1 MAGSDRER
9 ENDATASERENGA
22 ATREDRAAT
31 VGTEREAVGP
41 DEATHVVTVFLR
53 NGGDVLLLRR
63 SDEVGTYAG
72 RWGAV
77 SGYAEGDP
85 DAAARWEIDEETG
98 LADAVALARAG
109 EPFTFTDGPVGTRW
123 TVHPYLFDCERRDVE
138 PNRESTETAWL
149 PPTEIRRRETVP
161 RLWTSYDRVRPTVA
175 TVENDAEHGSAYV
188 SVRALEVLRDEAG
201 LRAFPTAEDAGSDP
215 AGDEWAGLVAV
226 AERLREARPSMTA
239 LANRVNR
246 AMSRAASDRT
256 AGAVERAARE
266 CVAGALAADERAAAN
281 ATDLVADRRVLT
293 LSRSGTVADVL
304 ATAPASVV
312 VAESRPAREGVGV
325 AETLAESGV
334 DVTLV
339 TDAAVAHVL
348 AGGGVDA
355 VVVGADTVLADG
367 SVVNKTGTRGAAIAA
382 AHEGV
387 PTYVVT
393 AADKIT
399 PAASVDLEA
408 GPAAAVY
415 DGDAD
420 LAVENPTFDRTPAAV
435 VAGVVTERGVLDRDD
450 VGDVAAELGR
460 LADWS

>member
-1 MAGSDRER
+1 MTGPDRER
-9 ENDATASERENGA
+9 DGDDSGDGAAGDATGADRESHG
-22 ATREDRAAT
+22 R
-31 VGTEREAVGP
+31 
-41 DEATHVVTVFLR
+41 EATHVVTVFLR
-53 NGGDVLLLRR
+53 NDGEVLLLRR

-85 DAAARWEIDEETG
+85 DSAARWEVDEETG
-98 LADAVALARAG
+98 LADAVTFVRSG
-109 EPFTFTDGPVGTRW
+109 DPFTFVDDSVGTRW
-123 TVHPYLFDCERRDVE
+123 TVHPYLFDCERRDVD

-161 RLWTSYDRVRPTVA
+161 RLWTSYDRVRPTVG
-175 TVENDAEHGSAYV
+175 TVEADAEHGSAYV

-201 LRAFPTAEDAGSDP
+201 LRAFPAEGEAGRAHDGSEDWG
-215 AGDEWAGLVAV
+215 ALVAV
-226 AERLREARPSMTA
+226 AERLRDARPSMTA

-256 AGAVERAARE
+256 AEAVERAART
-266 CVAGALAADERAAAN
+266 GIGDALAADREAAEAAA
-281 ATDLVADRRVLT
+281 DLAADRRVLT

-304 ATAPASVV
+304 AAAPSSVV
-312 VAESRPAREGVGV
+312 VAESRPANEGVGV
-325 AETLAESGV
+325 AEELAAAGV

-348 AGGGVDA
+348 AEGDVDA

-367 SVVNKTGTRGAAIAA
+367 SVVNKTGTRGAAVAA

-393 AADKIT
+393 AADKIA
-399 PAASVDLEA
+399 PATDVELET

-415 DGDAD
+415 GGDAGVS
-420 LAVENPTFDRTPAAV
+420 VENPTFDRTPAAL
-435 VAGVVTERGVLDRDD
+435 VAGVVTERGVLDGDA
-450 VGDVAAELGR
+450 VGDVAAELER
-460 LADWS
+460 LADWT

>member
-1 MAGSDRER
+1 MTGADRER
-9 ENDATASERENGA
+9 GGGEPEDRTVDGDATGGERGA
-22 ATREDRAAT
+22 DDE
-31 VGTEREAVGP
+31 
-41 DEATHVVTVFLR
+41 EATHVVTVFLR
-53 NGGDVLLLRR
+53 NDGAVLLLRR

-72 RWGAV
+72 CWGAV

-98 LADAVALARAG
+98 LEDAVTFVRSG
-109 EPFTFTDGPVGTRW
+109 DPFTFVDDSVDTRW
-123 TVHPYLFDCERRDVE
+123 TVHPYLFDCERRDVDS
-138 PNRESTETAWL
+138 NRESTETAWV

-161 RLWTSYDRVRPTVA
+161 RLWTSYDRVRPTVE
-175 TVENDAEHGSAYV
+175 TVEADSEHGSAYV

-201 LRAFPTAEDAGSDP
+201 LRAFPTAAETDGDRER
-215 AGDEWAGLVAV
+215 GDEWAALVAV
-226 AERLREARPSMTA
+226 AERLRDARPSMTA

-256 AGAVERAARE
+256 AEAVERAARGGI
-266 CVAGALAADERAAAN
+266 ADALAADREAAAA

-304 ATAPASVV
+304 ATAPSSVV
-312 VAESRPAREGVGV
+312 VAESRPANEGVDV
-325 AETLAESGV
+325 AEALAGEGV

-348 AGGGVDA
+348 AEGDVDA

-382 AHEGV
+382 ANEGV

-393 AADKIT
+393 AVDKVT
-399 PAASVDLEA
+399 
-408 GPAAAVY
+408 PAAAVELETGSAAAVY
-415 DGDAD
+415 GGDAD
-420 LAVENPTFDRTPAAV
+420 VSVENPTFDRTPAAFV
-435 VAGVVTERGVLDRDD
+435 TGVVTERGVLDA
-450 VGDVAAELGR
+450 VGDVAAELER
-460 LADWS
+460 LADWPSVTDD